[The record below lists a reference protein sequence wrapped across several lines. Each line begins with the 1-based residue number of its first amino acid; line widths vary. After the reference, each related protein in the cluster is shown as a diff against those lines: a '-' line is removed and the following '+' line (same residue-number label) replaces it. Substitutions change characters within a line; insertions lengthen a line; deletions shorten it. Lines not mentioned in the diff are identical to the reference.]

1 MPAALAG
8 YRERRILRR
17 LATTPIGPARV
28 LAAQLAVNL
37 ALILAATAGIV
48 TVGRLAFHVALPG
61 NGPAFLIALGFTA
74 AAMLALG
81 LLVAALAPNGRAAGA
96 IGAVL
101 FFPMMFF
108 AGLWIPR
115 AIMPHV
121 LQQISDFTPLGAAV
135 QALQD
140 STAGHWPATSALA
153 MLAAYAIIFAAAA
166 AKFFRWQ

>member
-1 MPAALAG
+1 
-8 YRERRILRR
+8 
-17 LATTPIGPARV
+17 
-28 LAAQLAVNL
+28 
-37 ALILAATAGIV
+37 
-48 TVGRLAFHVALPG
+48 
-61 NGPAFLIALGFTA
+61 
-74 AAMLALG
+74 
-81 LLVAALAPNGRAAGA
+81 
-96 IGAVL
+96 
-101 FFPMMFF
+101 MMFF